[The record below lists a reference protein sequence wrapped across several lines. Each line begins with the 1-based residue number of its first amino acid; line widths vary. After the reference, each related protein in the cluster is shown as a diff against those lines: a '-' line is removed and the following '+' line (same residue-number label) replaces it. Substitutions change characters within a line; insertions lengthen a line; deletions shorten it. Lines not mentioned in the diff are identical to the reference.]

1 MSFFENVDLAQLS
14 ETDRYIYGYLTDN
27 SSKVPYMRIRE
38 IAAGSHTS
46 SASVMRFIHKI
57 GYASFVEFRT
67 NLKQVT
73 QDKDQSPDFSNRLAS
88 LNQDIF
94 PQNIEMKLEI
104 VADLIGDAENIMFL
118 GMGASGAICEYA
130 ARRMATLGY
139 NAFAMSDPTYPVAQ
153 KLKHTANNIIIILSV
168 SGTTSEVIE
177 VVNTF
182 KNKDDFTIITI
193 TSDEVSLLAQMSNY
207 VLGYQTNRVRVNTY
221 NDMSSQIQSVFLIEA
236 LTQKIWDRE
245 S

>member
-1 MSFFENVDLAQLS
+1 
-14 ETDRYIYGYLTDN
+14 
-27 SSKVPYMRIRE
+27 
-38 IAAGSHTS
+38 
-46 SASVMRFIHKI
+46 
-57 GYASFVEFRT
+57 
-67 NLKQVT
+67 
-73 QDKDQSPDFSNRLAS
+73 
-88 LNQDIF
+88 
-94 PQNIEMKLEI
+94 MKLEI

>member
-14 ETDRYIYGYLTDN
+14 ETDRYIYGYLADN

-73 QDKDQSPDFSNRLAS
+73 QEKEVSFDFSNRLAS
-88 LNQDIF
+88 LSQAIF

-104 VADLIGDAENIMFL
+104 VADLITDAENIMFL

-130 ARRMATLGY
+130 ARRLATLGY